1 MNAAS
6 RKNNNPP
13 PLEGPKR
20 VADTRRD
27 GERGLAR
34 GPFRRA
40 TRFGIVTPR
49 RTRTRRG
56 VASTRGR
63 ERGAFYRASI
73 APVREI
79 ARRRIPRSIA
89 RTSRSI
95 RRGIRSRTR
104 AMRRSSA
111 RAVGFRDGRRS
122 KKTKKNKKK
131 HRSKET
137 PYRIVRMR
145 ASRVR
150 GCIAVVD
157 SLPRGAH
164 PHRCAGSRQVPE
176 GRLEPTKGVRSFVRR
191 NQGMVYGG
199 ATSPRTHRDGV

>member
-1 MNAAS
+1 MAFSSVFVARRYS
-6 RKNNNPP
+6 GSSLRDAR
-13 PLEGPKR
+13 ER
-20 VADTRRD
+20 VAGSRRRA
-27 GERGLAR
+27 GERG
-34 GPFRRA
+34 
-40 TRFGIVTPR
+40 
-49 RTRTRRG
+49 
-56 VASTRGR
+56 

-131 HRSKET
+131 SVGQKKLPTVSFGCVH
-137 PYRIVRMR
+137 
-145 ASRVR
+145 RVR

-157 SLPRGAH
+157 SLPRGARARDKS
-164 PHRCAGSRQVPE
+164 PRGVSSQLKAF
-176 GRLEPTKGVRSFVRR
+176 VRSFVRR

-199 ATSPRTHRDGV
+199 VAAHAPGRGLRVRRNSNS

>member
-1 MNAAS
+1 MWRTRAATAKGVS
-6 RKNNNPP
+6 RGG
-13 PLEGPKR
+13 LF
-20 VADTRRD
+20 VARRY
-27 GERGLAR
+27 
-34 GPFRRA
+34 
-40 TRFGIVTPR
+40 FGIVTPR

-131 HRSKET
+131 SVGQKKLPTVSFGCVH
-137 PYRIVRMR
+137 
-145 ASRVR
+145 RVR

-157 SLPRGAH
+157 SLPRDAH

-199 ATSPRTHRDGV
+199 VTAHAPGRGLRVRRNSNS

>member
-1 MNAAS
+1 MWRTRAETAKGVS
-6 RKNNNPP
+6 RGG
-13 PLEGPKR
+13 LF
-20 VADTRRD
+20 VARRY
-27 GERGLAR
+27 
-34 GPFRRA
+34 
-40 TRFGIVTPR
+40 FGIVTPR

-131 HRSKET
+131 ASVKRNSL
-137 PYRIVRMR
+137 PYRSDACITGPWLYCGSGFPS
-145 ASRVR
+145 SRCAPSQVR
-150 GCIAVVD
+150 GLAA
-157 SLPRGAH
+157 SPRGA
-164 PHRCAGSRQVPE
+164 SRA
-176 GRLEPTKGVRSFVRR
+176 
-191 NQGMVYGG
+191 N
-199 ATSPRTHRDGV
+199 

>member
-1 MNAAS
+1 MWRTRAETAKGVS
-6 RKNNNPP
+6 RGG
-13 PLEGPKR
+13 LF
-20 VADTRRD
+20 VARRY
-27 GERGLAR
+27 
-34 GPFRRA
+34 
-40 TRFGIVTPR
+40 FGIVTPR

-63 ERGAFYRASI
+63 
-73 APVREI
+73 
-79 ARRRIPRSIA
+79 ARRTRCVLPRVDSA
-89 RTSRSI
+89 GSRDRAASHPALD
-95 RRGIRSRTR
+95 RSNLKIDPPRDPFADPR
-104 AMRRSSA
+104 DASLVGA

-176 GRLEPTKGVRSFVRR
+176 GRLEPTKGVRSFVRSSKSR
-191 NQGMVYGG
+191 GG
-199 ATSPRTHRDGV
+199 VRWRHGARTGTGSKS